1 MKRIICM
8 VLAFVLLSSVLVSC
22 KGNGTSNQTDGT
34 QAESVTDNDTPPSAE
49 EAVGKNEFK
58 FFIPKSFG
66 KLKSAMSE
74 KSTYYM
80 SLGLSQ
86 KILNREPNDES
97 DVVAVHFFEDRTVN
111 KFGEYR
117 ISRTEALIS
126 VSVHD
131 ESAALAAFEKLYADY
146 LVLTLNNIEIALP
159 VGEQYLFLNSY
170 PLQAVSIGGRSIM
183 DYKIATKHTIGDV
196 ATKFQLL
203 IQNLSGQTV
212 DFQSEDDSEDQKYIN
227 IDLSNTIMKDY
238 AISCN
243 GGDLNIKASFWSY
256 DKTLE
261 LIEEQLRGGNG
272 AISESYSVSGS
283 LDMVGYDKE
292 ELRAVLLASQN
303 DSSYVI
309 CGQKIES
316 YRSNPDE
323 IRVDV
328 AGMKE
333 VAGDVPGI
341 INFDLIRYKHAST
354 DGTPTDGELMHI
366 ADLVEHASKGGIVMM
381 NYHFTIPEG
390 EFVNPHDT
398 DVYRGNLGDTYEER
412 QKTWTDLVTE
422 DGNVTNKSFTAQL
435 EILCSFVQLLKDNG
449 VPIIFRQ
456 FHEHNANWFWWGW
469 GHSTCNP
476 DWYRALWIYTHTYI
490 TQRHGLDNILFD
502 YCANSELASS
512 CYDVMGAY
520 PGSEYVDIISLDWY
534 TDKSEI
540 YYECLLS
547 DFKKIMAD
555 PRSEGKILSMAE
567 YGPHSVAHNNKDMN
581 EIEWTG
587 EEHVKWLKRLMADG
601 VTLSYYNSWTS
612 GSSRLSTMP
621 LCDKIIS
628 SEIIASK
635 RDMAA
640 LFEAV
645 RAKDGE

>member
-8 VLAFVLLSSVLVSC
+8 ALACLLLSAVLVSC
-22 KGNGTSNQTDGT
+22 MRDIPSDETTDT
-34 QAESVTDNDTPPSAE
+34 QAESTTSNTDPITGE
-49 EAVGKNEFK
+49 EITGKSEFK

-66 KLKSAMSE
+66 KLKSAISD
-74 KSTYYM
+74 KSTHYL

-86 KILNREPNDES
+86 KILNREPADEG
-97 DVVAVHFFEDRTVN
+97 DAVAVHFFEDRTVN

-117 ISRTEALIS
+117 ISRTEELIS
-126 VSVHD
+126 ISVHD
-131 ESAALAAFEKLYADY
+131 EASALAAFEKFYAEY
-146 LVLTLNNIEIALP
+146 LVLTSNNIEITLP
-159 VGEQYLFLNSY
+159 VGEQYLCLSNY
-170 PLQAVSIGGRSIM
+170 PIQAISIGDKSIT

-196 ATKFQLL
+196 ATKFRLL
-203 IQNLSGQTV
+203 VQNLSGQTV
-212 DFQSEDDSEDQKYIN
+212 ELEGENDSSDQKYIN

-261 LIEEQLRGGNG
+261 LIEEQIRGGSG
-272 AISESYSVSGS
+272 VLSESYSVNAS
-283 LDMVGYDKE
+283 LDTVGYDKE
-292 ELRAVLLASQN
+292 ELRAVLLAAQN

-316 YRSNPDE
+316 YRSDPDE

-390 EFVNPHDT
+390 EFVNPNET

-412 QKTWTDLVTE
+412 QKTWADLVTE

-435 EILCSFVQLLKDNG
+435 EILCSFIQLLKDNG

-476 DWYRALWIYTHTYI
+476 DWYRALWIYTYNYI
-490 TQRHGLDNILFD
+490 TQKHGLDNMLFD

-547 DFKKIMAD
+547 DFRKIMAD
-555 PRSEGKILSMAE
+555 PRAEGKIISMAE
-567 YGPHSVAHNNKDMN
+567 YGPHAVAHNNKDMN

-621 LCDKIIS
+621 LADKIIS